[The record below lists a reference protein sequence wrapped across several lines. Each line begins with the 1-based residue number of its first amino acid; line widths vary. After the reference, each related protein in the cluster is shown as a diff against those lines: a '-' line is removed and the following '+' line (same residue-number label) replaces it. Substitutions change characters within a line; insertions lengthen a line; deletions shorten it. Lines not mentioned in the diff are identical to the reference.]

1 MPEPKAFV
9 KNAADPKQVKEAK
22 QKEKFGREQELR
34 DIAFV
39 LSTIEGRR
47 LIWRYLG
54 VTGIDKV
61 SFNGDVNWTLFYE
74 GQRNVGLKLK
84 ADIMDSAPMALIQ
97 MMTEAKNK
105 EANEQEV
112 ETKGEENA

>member
-1 MPEPKAFV
+1 MEPKSFV
-9 KNAADPKQVKEAK
+9 RNAADKKQVKAAG

-34 DIAFV
+34 DVASV

-54 VTGIDKV
+54 ITGIDKV
-61 SFNGDVNWTLFYE
+61 SFNGDVNWAVFYE

-84 ADIMDSAPMALIQ
+84 ADIMESAPMALIQ
-97 MMTEAKNK
+97 MMTEAKNRQ
-105 EANEQEV
+105 ANEPEPQP
-112 ETKGEENA
+112 KENQDD